1 MNIKFDIRDN
11 FLGFIGN
18 TEFLPKDFDQFTS
31 IKRLRQLFLVLSNN
45 IIKDACIFTK
55 YEQKKLSN
63 YSLQKAFIYKINKML
78 PNSCI
83 FIQKQNLKFN
93 FCKNSTLIINAFKNK
108 KNLIIS
114 TANKKLLNVARLI
127 SYCYTNKQ
135 MQILLDKD
143 LLFHEFVYQKV
154 KRLHKNKEVKDLG
167 NAISIKGKDVDAL
180 KIYTSWKDIKTNQ
193 PNIKEEV
200 EYAIKSIKNENYAQV
215 YLVYPKANDFKRHIP
230 VYVDELKDENYVIK
244 AIPYSLRSTIR

>member
-1 MNIKFDIRDN
+1 MKSDIKND

-31 IKRLRQLFLVLSNN
+31 TKRLRQLFLVLSNN
-45 IIKDACIFTK
+45 ILKDACTFSK
-55 YEQKKLSN
+55 YEQRKLSN
-63 YSLQKAFIYKINKML
+63 YSLEKAFTHKINMML
-78 PNSCI
+78 PNSFV
-83 FIQKQNLKFN
+83 FIHKKSSSFN
-93 FCKNSTLIINAFKNK
+93 FCKDSTLIINAFKNG
-108 KNLIIS
+108 KNLFIS

-127 SYCYTNKQ
+127 SYCYTNNQ

-230 VYVDELKDENYVIK
+230 VYVDELKNENYVIK

>member
-1 MNIKFDIRDN
+1 
-11 FLGFIGN
+11 
-18 TEFLPKDFDQFTS
+18 
-31 IKRLRQLFLVLSNN
+31 
-45 IIKDACIFTK
+45 
-55 YEQKKLSN
+55 
-63 YSLQKAFIYKINKML
+63 
-78 PNSCI
+78 
-83 FIQKQNLKFN
+83 
-93 FCKNSTLIINAFKNK
+93 
-108 KNLIIS
+108 
-114 TANKKLLNVARLI
+114 
-127 SYCYTNKQ
+127 